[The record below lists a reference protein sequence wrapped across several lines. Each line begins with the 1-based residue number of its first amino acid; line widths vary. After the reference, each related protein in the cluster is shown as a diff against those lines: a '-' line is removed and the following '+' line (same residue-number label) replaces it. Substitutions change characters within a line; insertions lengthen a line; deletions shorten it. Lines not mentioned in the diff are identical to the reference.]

1 MGPFGYAPFG
11 ATSSLSPGY
20 GGPTLA
26 LQQPASLASQV
37 PLRNTKTARRNKAHV
52 ASACV
57 NCKRAH
63 LSCDVQRPCTRCVTS
78 GKEQA
83 TCYDVQHKKRG
94 RPRLRDAQDSR
105 PAQGHELSEQST
117 SASESPAP
125 GLAAGSGRPE
135 PFRSLRSTRRSFGAS
150 AAIRQPTSQLHSL
163 SPSPFPPE
171 GSVQYP
177 GPEYPRLAPSLVTP
191 MALLNLDLHIIKTN
205 PAFDSLTGRSDLPGR
220 ELADLVESHHVDT
233 LQRLRGEL
241 REERDAREPSYMPPI
256 FGPREREAVQDI
268 EEEDLDRISQ
278 GYTDRTFTWRFS
290 SIFGQPQEVRVRVR
304 LAKTSIFFVSLALPP
319 FDRSQ
324 VQPTRSEHQPA
335 QLQPFPPAFATPVA
349 RQRSSRPPSRAAPT
363 PMSDYAYP
371 YGQNSPLAVSEPPS
385 PYSPYFSLQS
395 LTSSLPPAQ
404 PSAYDI
410 TPRRQSGPVLPPEGA
425 WHSEPR
431 TWQPQQY
438 PFPAYQRPQYMYD
451 PVTQP
456 ENLAPAPA
464 VRRMS
469 SDERR
474 SQDTSEGA
482 QEEEPSKRRRLNIRD
497 LV

>member
-1 MGPFGYAPFG
+1 M
-11 ATSSLSPGY
+11 
-20 GGPTLA
+20 
-26 LQQPASLASQV
+26 Q
-37 PLRNTKTARRNKAHV
+37 
-52 ASACV
+52 
-57 NCKRAH
+57 
-63 LSCDVQRPCTRCVTS
+63 
-78 GKEQA
+78 E
-83 TCYDVQHKKRG
+83 
-94 RPRLRDAQDSR
+94 SR

-125 GLAAGSGRPE
+125 GLAAGSGRSE

-150 AAIRQPTSQLHSL
+150 ASIRQPTSQLHSL

-171 GSVQYP
+171 GAVQYP

-205 PAFDSLTGRSDLPGR
+205 SAFNSLFGRTDLPGR
-220 ELADLVESHHVDT
+220 ELADLVESHHIET

-256 FGPREREAVQDI
+256 FGPRERETVQNI

-290 SIFGQPQEVRVRVR
+290 SVFRQPQEVRVRVR

-319 FDRSQ
+319 FERPQ
-324 VQPTRSEHQPA
+324 VLPPSSEQQQQQ
-335 QLQPFPPAFATPVA
+335 QLYPPAFATPVA

-363 PMSDYAYP
+363 PMSEYPYP

-395 LTSSLPPAQ
+395 LTSSLPPAVAPPTA
-404 PSAYDI
+404 PSYSHGQAPPAGFGYPRGSWSSTGSAEQLLPTYEV
-410 TPRRQSGPVLPPEGA
+410 TPRRPSGPVMPVEGS
-425 WHSEPR
+425 WREPR
-431 TWQPQQY
+431 TWQPLQY
-438 PFPAYQRPQYMYD
+438 SFPAYRGPPSMRSEQQYMYD
-451 PVTQP
+451 PGAQP
-456 ENLAPAPA
+456 EAHAAAPA

-469 SDERR
+469 TDERR
-474 SQDTSEGA
+474 SQGTPEGA